1 MFRYGFE
8 SFRDELIADLP
19 ARVLPLVAGTTDSE
33 LAGAVFAANL
43 AGFPERRSYDLISLR
58 AAMLSTVAQLR
69 VRSLAAHQNM
79 TYGSCDAADLTPSSL
94 NFAVSDGRHL
104 VVIRYRSS
112 PVEGGVE
119 ARPRRA
125 SGGHLTFF
133 AELE

>member
-1 MFRYGFE
+1 MR
-8 SFRDELIADLP
+8 RRHACPRQI
-19 ARVLPLVAGTTDSE
+19 
-33 LAGAVFAANL
+33 

-119 ARPRRA
+119 AREYKVVRHKPA
-125 SGGHLTFF
+125 D
-133 AELE
+133 